1 MKLLLAFLALS
12 TVAIAASPYP
22 LLAISTFLLALAV
35 LLHILTYGGKEASY
49 DEPPPHSQSEVW
61 RGEE

>member
-1 MKLLLAFLALS
+1 MKLLLVFLALS

-49 DEPPPHSQSEVW
+49 DDLPTHSQSEVW